1 MNAVIRSTFTLMTAG
16 LSGGQG
22 QSEGLSTQL
31 TLVTVTLPSQKCR
44 LAGNLGSVKG
54 AAVIPRWDPQDMAEL
69 HVGSPGKRTKMLPR
83 DGRRLI
89 SRKNIVMV

>member
-1 MNAVIRSTFTLMTAG
+1 MNAVIRSTFTPMTAG

-69 HVGSPGKRTKMLPR
+69 HVGSPGKRTMMLLR
-83 DGRRLI
+83 DEDDWSAG
-89 SRKNIVMV
+89 KKIVMV